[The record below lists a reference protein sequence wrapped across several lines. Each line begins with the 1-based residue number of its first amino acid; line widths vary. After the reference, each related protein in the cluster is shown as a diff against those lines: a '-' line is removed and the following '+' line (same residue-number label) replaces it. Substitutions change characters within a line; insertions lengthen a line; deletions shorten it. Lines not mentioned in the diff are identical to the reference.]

1 MGFYAFTLAAVIA
14 VVTLATVPA
23 HVPGVDDVRSDTRG
37 KQ

>member
-14 VVTLATVPA
+14 VFTLATVPA
-23 HVPGVDDVRSDTRG
+23 HVPGVDAVRTDTRG